1 MDLISIF
8 CGFCLFVGIVLTAV
22 KLYEV
27 SIKKPFVSEIKL
39 HGKTAIVTGANTGL
53 GYWTALDLA
62 KRGAH
67 VILACRNLQKA
78 EEAKKK
84 ILKELSDGGDV
95 VVRHLD
101 LSSMR
106 SVRQFARETYEQES
120 RLDILINN
128 AAVSSMP
135 KTITEEGL
143 EFTYATN
150 HVAPFLLTD
159 LLLDLLK
166 KSAPSR
172 IVNLTSIMNTFGKVD
187 VDDLQ
192 GKKDYDGFSSYCN
205 TKLMNILFTKE
216 LARRLEGTGVS
227 TCCVHPGAAG
237 TEIFRGLRGNQL
249 FTPFL
254 SLFFKTPR
262 DGAQTTLYAAVS
274 EEMRNARGEYLSDSQ
289 VYDHTWWISGSAYDQ
304 GLSKKLWEATE
315 AIIATTDLS
324 SSN

>member
-1 MDLISIF
+1 MDLSCTF
-8 CGFCLFVGIVLTAV
+8 FGFCSFVGIVLTVV

-27 SIKKPFVSEIKL
+27 IIKRPFVSKIKL
-39 HGKTAIVTGANTGL
+39 HGKTVIVTGANTGL

-62 KRGAH
+62 KRGAR

-78 EEAKKK
+78 EKAKNK

-106 SVRQFARETYEQES
+106 SVRQFARETYKQES

-128 AAVSSMP
+128 AAVSSNP
-135 KTITEEGL
+135 KAITEEGL

-150 HVAPFLLTD
+150 YVGPFLLTD

-172 IVNLTSIMNTFGKVD
+172 IVNLTSFMNALGKVD
-187 VDDLQ
+187 IDDLQ
-192 GKKDYDGFSSYCN
+192 GKKDYDPFSSYCN

-237 TEIFRGLRGNQL
+237 TDIFRDLWGTQL
-249 FTPFL
+249 FTPFI

-304 GLSKKLWEATE
+304 GLCKKLWESTE

-324 SSN
+324 TSN

>member
-1 MDLISIF
+1 MELSCIF
-8 CGFCLFVGIVLTAV
+8 FGFCSFVGVVLIAV

-27 SIKKPFVSEIKL
+27 SIKRPFVSKIKL

-53 GYWTALDLA
+53 GFWTALDLA
-62 KRGAH
+62 KRGAR

-78 EEAKKK
+78 EEAKKN

-95 VVRHLD
+95 IVRHLD
-101 LSSMR
+101 LSSMQ

-135 KTITEEGL
+135 KNITEEGL
-143 EFTYATN
+143 EFSYATN
-150 HVAPFLLTD
+150 YVGPFLLTN

-172 IVNLTSIMNTFGKVD
+172 IVNLTSIMNALGKVD
-187 VDDLQ
+187 IDDLQ
-192 GKKDYDGFSSYCN
+192 GKKDYDPFSSYSN

-216 LARRLEGTGVS
+216 LARKIEGTGVA

-237 TEIFRGLRGNQL
+237 TEIFRDLWGTQL

-254 SLFFKTPR
+254 SFFFKTPK
-262 DGAQTTLYAAVS
+262 DGAQTTLYAAMS
-274 EEMRNARGEYLSDSQ
+274 EEMREFLSDSQ
-289 VYDHTWWISGSAYDQ
+289 VYDHTRWINRSAYDQ
-304 GLSKKLWEATE
+304 GLCKKLWEATE
-315 AIIATTDLS
+315 AIIAS
-324 SSN
+324 STSN

>member
-1 MDLISIF
+1 MDLSCTF
-8 CGFCLFVGIVLTAV
+8 FGFCSFVGIVLTVV

-27 SIKKPFVSEIKL
+27 IIKRPFVSKIKL
-39 HGKTAIVTGANTGL
+39 HGKTVIVTGANTGL

-62 KRGAH
+62 KRGAR

-78 EEAKKK
+78 EEAKNK

-101 LSSMR
+101 LSSMW

-128 AAVSSMP
+128 AAVSSNP
-135 KTITEEGL
+135 KAITEEGL

-150 HVAPFLLTD
+150 YVGPFLLTD

-172 IVNLTSIMNTFGKVD
+172 IVNLTSFMNALGKVD
-187 VDDLQ
+187 IDDLQ
-192 GKKDYDGFSSYCN
+192 GKKDYDPFSSYCN

-216 LARRLEGTGVS
+216 LARRLEGTDPQGWCPDNIVCS
-227 TCCVHPGAAG
+227 SV
-237 TEIFRGLRGNQL
+237 RGN
-249 FTPFL
+249 
-254 SLFFKTPR
+254 
-262 DGAQTTLYAAVS
+262 A
-274 EEMRNARGEYLSDSQ
+274 EC
-289 VYDHTWWISGSAYDQ
+289 SG
-304 GLSKKLWEATE
+304 
-315 AIIATTDLS
+315 
-324 SSN
+324 